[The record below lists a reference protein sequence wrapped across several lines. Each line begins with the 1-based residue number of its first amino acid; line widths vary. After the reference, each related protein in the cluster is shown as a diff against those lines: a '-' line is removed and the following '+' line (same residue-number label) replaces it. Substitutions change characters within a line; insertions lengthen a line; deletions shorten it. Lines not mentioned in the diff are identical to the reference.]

1 MSCINV
7 IFPLFFLPSE
17 KPCGNSA
24 SCIDFCL
31 SGWLLR
37 HQNVLLHLTCG
48 SWDSCLKVNCLSPL
62 PLKSCRYSNSHTQ
75 PRHNPLFLFL
85 FLHNFAG
92 TKHVCPQTPAAT
104 PATMVAP
111 LPLKCWR
118 DQVCADMTDKV
129 RQKGESLS
137 RVTPSST
144 TTQSHLMS
152 HNKINNTGTL
162 SPRLTC

>member
-37 HQNVLLHLTCG
+37 HQNVLLHLKCG

-75 PRHNPLFLFL
+75 PRHNPLFFFVCFCTILQGRNTSVLRLQRQLQRQWLHLF
-85 FLHNFAG
+85 HWNAEEIKRVQTWR
-92 TKHVCPQTPAAT
+92 TKFD
-104 PATMVAP
+104 
-111 LPLKCWR
+111 R
-118 DQVCADMTDKV
+118 KV
-129 RQKGESLS
+129 RACLELHQVQKQL
-137 RVTPSST
+137 RV
-144 TTQSHLMS
+144 
-152 HNKINNTGTL
+152 I
-162 SPRLTC
+162 